1 MTSGVPDMSEFSRFG
16 ILELLPQR
24 PPFVMVDSLLYCDQT
39 VTRTLL
45 EVREDNIF
53 NDKDHLSTAG
63 ICENIAQTCAARLGY
78 LSLASGLPVRLGFIG
93 AISNMQVLRTPVTGE
108 KMVTEINVL
117 QEVFN
122 ITLVHAVVRCDNDV
136 IAETDLKIA
145 LGDDEAVK

>member
-1 MTSGVPDMSEFSRFG
+1 MSQFSKYD

-24 PPFVMVDSLLYCDQT
+24 RPFVMIDSLLYCDLA
-39 VTRTLL
+39 VTRTSL

-53 NDKDHLSTAG
+53 NDAGHLSTAG

-78 LSLASGLPVRLGFIG
+78 LSLSSGQPVRLGFIG
-93 AISNMQVLRTPVTGE
+93 AISNMQVSRTPRTGE
-108 KMVTEINVL
+108 VLVTEINVL

-122 ITLVHAVVRCDNDV
+122 ITLVHAEGRSGDDI

-145 LGDDEAVK
+145 LADDEAQK

>member
-1 MTSGVPDMSEFSRFG
+1 MSQFSKYD

-24 PPFVMVDSLLYCDQT
+24 RPFVMIDSLLYCDMA
-39 VTRTLL
+39 VTRTSL

-53 NDKDHLSTAG
+53 NDGGHLSTAG

-78 LSLASGLPVRLGFIG
+78 LSLSSGQPVRLGFIG
-93 AISNMQVLRTPVTGE
+93 AISNMQMSRTPRTGE
-108 KMVTEINVL
+108 VLITEINVL

-122 ITLVHAVVRCDNDV
+122 ITLVHAVVRIGDEI

-145 LGDDEAVK
+145 LADDEAQK

>member
-1 MTSGVPDMSEFSRFG
+1 MSQFSKYD

-24 PPFVMVDSLLYCDQT
+24 RPFVMIDSLLYCDMA
-39 VTRTLL
+39 VTRTSL

-53 NDKDHLSTAG
+53 NDGGHLSTAG

-78 LSLASGLPVRLGFIG
+78 LSLSSGQPVRLGFIG
-93 AISNMQVLRTPVTGE
+93 AISNMQMSRTPRTGE
-108 KMVTEINVL
+108 VLVTEINVL

-122 ITLVHAVVRCDNDV
+122 ITLVHAIVRSGDEI

-145 LGDDEAVK
+145 LADDEAQK

>member
-1 MTSGVPDMSEFSRFG
+1 MSLFSKYD

-24 PPFVMVDSLLYCDQT
+24 RPFVMIDSLLYCDMA
-39 VTRTLL
+39 VTRTSL

-53 NDKDHLSTAG
+53 NDGGHLSTAG

-78 LSLASGLPVRLGFIG
+78 LSLSSGQPVRLGFIG
-93 AISNMQVLRTPVTGE
+93 AISNMQVSRTPRTGE
-108 KMVTEINVL
+108 VLVTEINVL

-122 ITLVHAVVRCDNDV
+122 ITLVHAVVRSGDEI

-145 LGDDEAVK
+145 LADDEAQK

>member
-1 MTSGVPDMSEFSRFG
+1 MSQFSKYD

-24 PPFVMVDSLLYCDQT
+24 RPFVMIDSLLYCDMA
-39 VTRTLL
+39 VTRTSL

-53 NDKDHLSTAG
+53 NDGGHLSTAG

-78 LSLASGLPVRLGFIG
+78 LSLSSGQPVRLGFIG
-93 AISNMQVLRTPVTGE
+93 AISNMQVSRTPRTGE
-108 KMVTEINVL
+108 ALVTEINVL

-122 ITLVHAVVRCDNDV
+122 ITLVHAVVRSGDEI

-145 LGDDEAVK
+145 LADDEAQK

>member
-1 MTSGVPDMSEFSRFG
+1 MSQFSKYD

-24 PPFVMVDSLLYCDQT
+24 RPFVMIDSLLYCDMA
-39 VTRTLL
+39 VTRTSL

-53 NDKDHLSTAG
+53 NDGGHLSTAG

-78 LSLASGLPVRLGFIG
+78 LSLSSGQPVRLGFIG
-93 AISNMQVLRTPVTGE
+93 AISNMQVLRTPRTGE
-108 KMVTEINVL
+108 VLVTEINVL

-122 ITLVHAVVRCDNDV
+122 ITLVHAVVRSGDEI

-145 LGDDEAVK
+145 LADDEAKK

>member
-1 MTSGVPDMSEFSRFG
+1 MDEFSRFD

-24 PPFVMVDSLLYCDQT
+24 RPFVMVDRLLYCDMG
-39 VTRTLL
+39 VTRTQL

-53 NDKDHLSTAG
+53 NDGGHLSTAG

-78 LSLASGLPVRLGFIG
+78 LSLASGEPVKLGFIG
-93 AISNMQVLRTPVTGE
+93 AISNMQVIRTPQTGQTIVTVI
-108 KMVTEINVL
+108 KVL

-122 ITLVHAVVRCDNDV
+122 ITLVHAVVKCGDEV

-145 LGDDEAVK
+145 LSDDAAE

>member
-1 MTSGVPDMSEFSRFG
+1 MSQFSKYD

-24 PPFVMVDSLLYCDQT
+24 RPFVMIDSLLYCDMA
-39 VTRTLL
+39 VTRASL

-53 NDKDHLSTAG
+53 NDGGHLSTAG

-78 LSLASGLPVRLGFIG
+78 LSLSSGQPVRLGFIG
-93 AISNMQVLRTPVTGE
+93 AISNMQVLRTPRTGE
-108 KMVTEINVL
+108 VLVTEINVL

-122 ITLVHAVVRCDNDV
+122 ITLVHAVVRSGDEI

-145 LGDDEAVK
+145 LGDDAAK

>member
-1 MTSGVPDMSEFSRFG
+1 MSQFSKYD

-24 PPFVMVDSLLYCDQT
+24 RPFVMIDSLLYCDLV
-39 VTRTLL
+39 VTRTSL

-53 NDKDHLSTAG
+53 NDGGHLSTAG

-78 LSLASGLPVRLGFIG
+78 LSLSSGQPVRLGFIG
-93 AISNMQVLRTPVTGE
+93 AISNMQVSRTPRTGE
-108 KMVTEINVL
+108 ALVTEINVL

-122 ITLVHAVVRCDNDV
+122 ITLVHAVVRSGDEI

-145 LGDDEAVK
+145 LADDEAQK

>member
-1 MTSGVPDMSEFSRFG
+1 MSQFSKYD

-24 PPFVMVDSLLYCDQT
+24 RPFVMIDSLIYCDMA
-39 VTRTLL
+39 VTRTSL

-53 NDKDHLSTAG
+53 NDAGHLSTAG

-78 LSLASGLPVRLGFIG
+78 LSLTSGQPVRLGFIG
-93 AISNMQVLRTPVTGE
+93 AISNMQMSRTPRTGE
-108 KMVTEINVL
+108 VLVTEINVL

-122 ITLVHAVVRCDNDV
+122 ITLVHAVVRSGDEI

-145 LGDDEAVK
+145 LADDEAQK